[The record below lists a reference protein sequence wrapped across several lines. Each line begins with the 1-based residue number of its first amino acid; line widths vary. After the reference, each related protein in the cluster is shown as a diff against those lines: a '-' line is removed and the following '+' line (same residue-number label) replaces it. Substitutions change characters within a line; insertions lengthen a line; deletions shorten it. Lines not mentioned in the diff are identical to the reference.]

1 MTDPVLFNRR
11 LSKSELNTWISL
23 VESHTDSG
31 CMNRALAADFLEL
44 EDTLSFVSSVDDE
57 MIGGTAIYKDRTRLG
72 MILASVAVKKE
83 FREISAYNIIKSS
96 LPFFRVVAIRDID
109 ALIPD
114 DTSKERLAFPG
125 SFELDLWTKSV
136 LERIGFEEKSKLF
149 SYSIPLQGENQQ
161 RQLENMWDSHTNI
174 ENAKKLIWD
183 SSKTA
188 GMTNSL
194 VWTAFDFAV
203 NQGNLRSVTLKDSM
217 KLVTS
222 IYYSGK
228 TAIIG
233 LIISDDDFTED
244 GMASS
249 LVAEMIRETD
259 AEKLILPL
267 IGDGQDKL
275 IEALADELG
284 GSLKRRSM
292 TLMRKQL

>member
-1 MTDPVLFNRR
+1 MQVQNCCKNL
-11 LSKSELNTWISL
+11 L
-23 VESHTDSG
+23 
-31 CMNRALAADFLEL
+31 
-44 EDTLSFVSSVDDE
+44 
-57 MIGGTAIYKDRTRLG
+57 
-72 MILASVAVKKE
+72 KKE

-161 RQLENMWDSHTNI
+161 RHVENKWDSHTNI

>member
-23 VESHTDSG
+23 VESQTDSG

-83 FREISAYNIIKSS
+83 FREISAYSIIKSS

-161 RQLENMWDSHTNI
+161 RHVENKWDSHTNI